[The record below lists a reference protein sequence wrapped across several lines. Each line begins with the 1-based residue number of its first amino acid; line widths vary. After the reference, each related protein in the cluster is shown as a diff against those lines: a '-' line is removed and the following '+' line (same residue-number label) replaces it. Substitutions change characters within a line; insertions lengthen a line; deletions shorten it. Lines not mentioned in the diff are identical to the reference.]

1 MQGLIDPSQGSG
13 LGRSSLMLLLPKV
26 MGEGEGEGEGAGCSA
41 PSPAHFVIMASGT
54 LVLSLAVWEPGVVPS
69 T

>member
-13 LGRSSLMLLLPKV
+13 LGPSSLMLLLLKA
-26 MGEGEGEGEGAGCSA
+26 MGEGEGCLA
-41 PSPAHFVIMASGT
+41 PSLAHLVIMASGT